1 MIFNSKWFQQN
12 YQNTCN
18 ISELVEKVCFI
29 IIAKL
34 VHLRAMQIVC
44 AISKNNCLPLMV
56 IDTLWLVYLGVHTFV
71 QTSFNLLD
79 CFQKLLHKKSLPL
92 LCIWWCLSQSFL
104 SKLTSVVRWHVFP
117 FMTWEIM
124 AGCQL
129 ISLAEKELTTS
140 ANCLGKQRHG
150 VLWGCN
156 WVKKLVRL
164 IKKPV

>member
-1 MIFNSKWFQQN
+1 MFYENAIVLLIRVLLLFF
-12 YQNTCN
+12 
-18 ISELVEKVCFI
+18 FI
-29 IIAKL
+29 
-34 VHLRAMQIVC
+34 
-44 AISKNNCLPLMV
+44 NCLPLMI
-56 IDTLWLVYLGVHTFV
+56 IDTLWLVTIWVFTHLYKPHLISWIASKNYFIR
-71 QTSFNLLD
+71 NLCHCSVFGD
-79 CFQKLLHKKSLPL
+79 VCPRG
-92 LCIWWCLSQSFL
+92 CFL